1 VPLVTKHPWILVER
15 AWLNSLLEQLKE
27 AQERNK
33 NLKPKLK
40 QYEELDPDVLL
51 ALKKESETNKTNANK
66 WTDNIDDIK
75 SWCKNKF
82 YMEEN
87 VLNKQFGIPE
97 DLDYL

>member
-1 VPLVTKHPWILVER
+1 MKIR
-15 AWLNSLLEQLKE
+15 IFAISCFIFSQ
-27 AQERNK
+27 
-33 NLKPKLK
+33 
-40 QYEELDPDVLL
+40 
-51 ALKKESETNKTNANK
+51 TNKTNANK